1 MPLVEPPVSAIEGGS
16 KQAQRQGDDRM
27 ATQATVNGAENGRP
41 TVWGLTPTELH
52 DRFWAARGVQVVR
65 PGQPGELE
73 KNAELFL
80 LTAPGLLTV
89 FRLRNLVDQLS
100 WLQPEM
106 MWVRLHHER
115 ERGYREVVSVGE
127 RGEFLGFQ
135 RLYGGSD
142 ARLAR
147 VVLTPSREIA
157 RKWQSAESTSAG
169 WRQLR
174 RGTPRER
181 RIAATMEARTYDRE
195 SDQEVMEFV
204 RDLIQTWQ
212 SPSATVDRAR
222 KIGSQVWG
230 DASTKVDKGVRFI
243 GPAWIGAGRTLT
255 GEETVVG
262 PAVLWDDP
270 ETRLASEDMDWLEL
284 EPSEVFKGRVRSHS
298 PTSLYT
304 IGKRVFDVVFALV
317 ALALVLPLFPII
329 MLAIYLEDG
338 RPLFYGHR
346 RESRGGKPFTC
357 LKFRSMM
364 KNADQLKARLVMVNQ
379 ADGPQFHIQG
389 DPRVTRVGRILRRF
403 YLDELPQLFNVLA
416 GSMSI
421 VGPRPSPY
429 EENQCCPAWREARL
443 SVPPGITG
451 LWQVMRTREEG
462 KDFQEWIKYDIEY
475 VQKACFRLDLWIIW
489 KTFWYCLGR

>member
-1 MPLVEPPVSAIEGGS
+1 MQATSEGIE
-16 KQAQRQGDDRM
+16 RQGSNRM
-27 ATQATVNGAENGRP
+27 ITQATVNSAENGRP

-65 PGQPGELE
+65 LGEPGELE

-80 LTAPGLLTV
+80 LTAPGLLTI
-89 FRLRNLVDQLS
+89 FHLRNLVDQLS
-100 WLQPEM
+100 WLLPEM

-127 RGEFLGFQ
+127 NGEFVGFQ

-157 RKWQSAESTSAG
+157 KEWQSAGNTNAG
-169 WRQLR
+169 WRKLR
-174 RGTPRER
+174 EGTPRER
-181 RIAATMEARTYDRE
+181 RVAASVGARTYDQE

-204 RDLIQTWQ
+204 RDLVQTWH
-212 SPSATVDRAR
+212 SPTATVDRAR
-222 KIGSQVWG
+222 KLDSQVWG
-230 DASTKVDKGVRFI
+230 DVSTKVDKGVRFI
-243 GPAWIGAGRTLT
+243 GPSWIGAGRALS

-270 ETRLASEDMDWLEL
+270 GTCSAAQDVDWQEL
-284 EPSEVFKGRVRSHS
+284 EPSEVFNGKIRLHS
-298 PTSLYT
+298 PRSPYA
-304 IGKRVFDVVFALV
+304 IGKRVFDIAFALI

-346 RESRGGKPFTC
+346 RESRGGKLFTC

-389 DPRVTRVGRILRRF
+389 DPRVTHVGRVLRRF

-416 GSMSI
+416 GAMSI

-443 SVPPGITG
+443 SVLPGITG

-462 KDFQEWIKYDIEY
+462 KDFQEWIKHDIEY
-475 VQKACFRLDLWIIW
+475 VQKASFGLDLWIIW
-489 KTFWYCLGR
+489 RTFWYCIGR